1 MDTPAPTLDDLR
13 RQLDAIDDR
22 IHDAIME
29 RAGVVQTI
37 AALKQSIGQPSFRP
51 GRAAEILRRQVAR
64 HAGSFPRQSLV
75 RLWCEMLSGA
85 VSMQGPFAVA
95 VAASETRPGVWD
107 IARDYFGGHVPM
119 SALRSGADVLGA
131 VGDGRA
137 AVGVL
142 PMPSDKEEAP
152 WWPALAGARGQG
164 SRVIARL
171 PFADGGNAR
180 NSGGGALVIGA
191 GPADATGADRT
202 MVVVETRRE
211 TSRARFI
218 AAFEEIGP
226 GVTYLAAHA
235 PAPPECWHLLEFDG
249 QFAAQ
254 DPRFALAL
262 RSLGEPAAEIWLFGS
277 YARPLPR
284 ESK

>member
-1 MDTPAPTLDDLR
+1 MDTPTPTLDELR
-13 RQLDAIDDR
+13 HRLDAIDDR

-29 RAGVVQTI
+29 RAGVVESI
-37 AALKQSIGQPSFRP
+37 ASLKQSTGQPPFRP
-51 GRAAEILRRQVAR
+51 GRVAEILRRQVAR

-75 RLWCEMLSGA
+75 RLWCEILGGA

-95 VAASETRPGVWD
+95 VSEARPGVWD

-119 SALRSGADVLGA
+119 SPLRSAAEVLSA

-142 PMPSDKEEAP
+142 PMPSDKEDAP

-164 SRVIARL
+164 PRVIARL
-171 PFADGGNAR
+171 PFANGGNAR
-180 NSGGGALVIGA
+180 NSGDALVIGS
-191 GPADATGADRT
+191 GPADSTGADRT

-226 GVTYLAAHA
+226 GVAYLAAHA

-249 QFAAQ
+249 QFAAH

-262 RSLGEPAAEIWLFGS
+262 RSLGEPAAEAWLFGS

-284 ESK
+284 ETK